1 MQLRTRIELTFSFLL
16 TVVLGTALVVVSLAN
31 QGIKERTVSRE
42 VGNFRNAFEA
52 LLEANRRQLT
62 EAAHNVTDDFAV
74 KQQIALRDS
83 ATLVSTLENGACRI
97 ARANLPADEG
107 STPGCD
113 EALKASR
120 IDGVMSVLTAVNG
133 SVMASYGS
141 QLQPGQQFPNLEET
155 LESTRRQSA
164 FMVERGRLYQLVVVE
179 VRSPLRVAWLIMGF
193 ELGKKTIAELVRNS
207 LLDVTLRIRTQSGWV
222 SAQNT
227 VPADPKGA
235 ESFAVDPLNLS
246 DIAQMKLAP
255 TRMLLEQAKQ
265 PFDELR
271 NKLEWLALLSL
282 IATAGAAFWLAR
294 NITRPLE
301 NLTKAVDQIRAGRYD
316 IEVPVQRNDEIGTL
330 AEGLQVMQAEVLH
343 RDQRIRRLAYQ
354 DGLTGLMNRT
364 AFVESLTAAL
374 AIPGQP
380 IAVAVFNLQRFRR
393 INENLGY
400 DVGDDVLRRVA
411 ERLATAGATATG
423 EGAAVARLGADEF
436 AAMTSLEDDAD
447 ARSWGSSLLSSLSDP
462 VVVGAQP
469 IDIAATVGV
478 AVTPGDAN
486 QADDLLVCADLALQN
501 ARSEKR
507 GLALYR
513 SSLKPAAREQL
524 SLLGELN
531 QAIER
536 DELQLYFQPKVELA
550 SGRVVGAEVLMRWQH
565 PSRGLL
571 SPYAFI
577 PFAEQTGFIRRITQ
591 WAVDRAVRQ
600 AAAWHRTGSSLPIA
614 VNISAD
620 DLADLQLDLRIATAL
635 RTYGLP
641 PNLLTLEV
649 TESGF
654 IDNPARALQMLDT
667 LAILGVQLSIDDFGT
682 GYSSLS
688 HLARMPV
695 NEVKIDR
702 SFVVG
707 LEADPEFTTVL
718 RSAIE
723 MGHNLGLKVVAE
735 GIETESAAQRL
746 RAMHCDIAQGYL
758 YAKPMSAGD
767 LEKWLEGKPRAPLAF
782 AGTLSREP
790 TDADALR
797 GDDAIAYRSRS
808 PLAQEG

>member
-1 MQLRTRIELTFSFLL
+1 MAF
-16 TVVLGTALVVVSLAN
+16 VVVSLAN
-31 QGIKERTVSRE
+31 QDIKQRTVSRE
-42 VGNFRNAFEA
+42 VGNFRSAFEA

-97 ARANLPADEG
+97 ARANLPADADSAAAG
-107 STPGCD
+107 GAAGCD
-113 EALKASR
+113 EALAASR

-141 QLQPGQQFPNLEET
+141 ALAPGQRFPNLEKT
-155 LESTRRQSA
+155 LASQRQSA
-164 FMVERGRLYQLVVVE
+164 FMIEHGRLYQLVAVE

-193 ELGKKTIAELVRNS
+193 ELGKKTIAELRRNS
-207 LLDVTLRIRTQSGWV
+207 LLDVTLRIATPSGWV
-222 SAQNT
+222 SVQST
-227 VPADPKGA
+227 LPADAPGA
-235 ESFAVDPLNLS
+235 AAPGDRSFAVEPLNLS
-246 DIAQMKLAP
+246 DIARMELAP
-255 TRMLLEQAKQ
+255 TRVLLDQAKQ

-271 NKLEWLALLSL
+271 NKLEWLGLLSL
-282 IATAGAAFWLAR
+282 LATAAAAFRLAR

-301 NLTKAVDQIRAGRYD
+301 NLTKAVGEIRAGRYD
-316 IEVPVQRNDEIGTL
+316 TTVPIERNDEIGTL
-330 AEGLQVMQAEVLH
+330 AEGLQVMQAEVQN

-354 DGLTGLMNRT
+354 DGVTGLMNRT
-364 AFVESLTAAL
+364 AFVESLSAAL
-374 AIPGQP
+374 AIPGP
-380 IAVAVFNLQRFRR
+380 PLAVAVFNLQRFRR
-393 INENLGY
+393 INENLGH
-400 DVGDDVLRRVA
+400 DVGDAVLRRVA
-411 ERLATAGATATG
+411 ERLASAGGTPNG
-423 EGAAVARLGADEF
+423 PGAGVARLGADEF
-436 AAMTSLEDDAD
+436 AAMSPLENAAD
-447 ARSWGSSLLSSLSDP
+447 AQSWCSRLLSSLSDP
-462 VVVGAQP
+462 VVVDAQP

-486 QADDLLVCADLALQN
+486 DADELLVCADLALQH

-507 GLALYR
+507 GVARYR
-513 SSLKPAAREQL
+513 ASMKPGTRDQL

-550 SGRVVGAEVLMRWQH
+550 SGRVAGAEVLMRWQH

-571 SPYAFI
+571 GPLAFI

-591 WAVDRAVRQ
+591 WTVDRAVRQ
-600 AAAWHRTGSSLPIA
+600 AAAWHRAGSSLPIA

-620 DLADLQLDLRIATAL
+620 DLADVQLDLRIATAL
-635 RTYGLP
+635 KFHGLP
-641 PNLLTLEV
+641 PHLLTLEV

-654 IDNPARALQMLDT
+654 IDNPQRALQMLDT

-702 SFVVG
+702 SFVIG
-707 LEADPEFTTVL
+707 LETDAEFATVV

-735 GIETESAAQRL
+735 GIDTESSAARL

-758 YAKPMSAGD
+758 YAKPMSAGH
-767 LEKWLEGKPRAPLAF
+767 LEQWLEDKVRVPLAASHPGEEF
-782 AGTLSREP
+782 AS
-790 TDADALR
+790 DIVAAK
-797 GDDAIAYRSRS
+797 
-808 PLAQEG
+808 

>member
-1 MQLRTRIELTFSFLL
+1 VQLRTRIALTFSFLL
-16 TVVLGTALVVVSLAN
+16 TVALATALVVVSLAN
-31 QGIKERTVSRE
+31 QDIKERTVSRE
-42 VGNFRNAFEA
+42 VRNFRSAFEA

-62 EAAHNVTDDFAV
+62 EAAHSVTDDFAV

-97 ARANLPADEG
+97 ARANLPSDAS

-113 EALKASR
+113 EALEASR

-141 QLQPGQQFPNLEET
+141 QLEPGQKFPHLDEI
-155 LESTRRQSA
+155 LASPRGQSA
-164 FMVERGRLYQLVVVE
+164 FMVVHGRLYQLVVVE

-193 ELGKKTIAELVRNS
+193 ELGRKTIGDLRRNS
-207 LLDVTLRIRTQSGWV
+207 LLDVTLRIVTQRGWV
-222 SAQNT
+222 RVQSTA
-227 VPADPKGA
+227 PADAAGDEK
-235 ESFAVDPLNLS
+235 FWVDPLNLS
-246 DIAQMKLAP
+246 DIAQMQLAP
-255 TRMLLEQAKQ
+255 TRVLLDQAKQ

-282 IATAGAAFWLAR
+282 LATAGAAFWLAR

-301 NLTKAVDQIRAGRYD
+301 NLTKAVDRIRAGRYD
-316 IEVPVQRNDEIGTL
+316 TKVPVERNDELGTL

-343 RDQRIRRLAYQ
+343 RDQRIRRLAFQ
-354 DGLTGLMNRT
+354 DGVTGLMNRT
-364 AFVESLTAAL
+364 AFVEALTAAL
-374 AIPGQP
+374 AIPGRP
-380 IAVAVFNLQRFRR
+380 IAVAVFNLHRFRR

-400 DVGDDVLRRVA
+400 DVGDAVLRQVA
-411 ERLATAGATATG
+411 GRLATAGGTPAR
-423 EGAAVARLGADEF
+423 EGSGVARLGADEF
-436 AAMTSLEDDAD
+436 AAMTPLDDQAD
-447 ARSWGSSLLSSLSDP
+447 ARSWGARLLSSLSDP
-462 VVVGAQP
+462 VVVDTQP
-469 IDIAATVGV
+469 IDITATVGV
-478 AVTPGDAN
+478 AVTPDDAS
-486 QADDLLVCADLALQN
+486 QADELLVCADLALQN

-513 SSLKPAAREQL
+513 SSLKLATRDQL

-550 SGRVVGAEVLMRWQH
+550 TGRVAGAEVLMRWQH

-571 SPYAFI
+571 GPAAFI
-577 PFAEQTGFIRRITQ
+577 PFAEHTGFICRITQ

-600 AAAWHRTGSSLPIA
+600 AALWHRAGSSLPIA
-614 VNISAD
+614 VNISTD
-620 DLADLQLDLRIATAL
+620 DLADVQLDLRIATAL
-635 RTYGLP
+635 KFHGLP

-654 IDNPARALQMLDT
+654 IDNPDRALQMLDT
-667 LAILGVQLSIDDFGT
+667 LATLGVQLSIDDFGT

-702 SFVVG
+702 SFVIG
-707 LEADPEFTTVL
+707 LEADEEFTTVV

-735 GIETESAAQRL
+735 GIETESSAERL

-758 YAKPMSAGD
+758 YAKPMSAGA
-767 LEKWLEGKPRAPLAF
+767 LEQWLDGRPRVPLTCAR
-782 AGTLSREP
+782 TLPRERA
-790 TDADALR
+790 DADALPEAAEAR
-797 GDDAIAYRSRS
+797 TA
-808 PLAQEG
+808 